1 MIIFKLQ
8 HGHENWHEHMK
19 AGMKKVFFSEIFRK
33 EKIKKY
39 LAHLLGGFGRISLEM
54 NSTYTAFGI
63 HTAFEKCRQLF
74 DRVPSTVPITL

>member
-39 LAHLLGGFGRISLEM
+39 LAHLLGGLGRISLEM
-54 NSTYTAFGI
+54 NSTY
-63 HTAFEKCRQLF
+63 TAFEKCRQLF